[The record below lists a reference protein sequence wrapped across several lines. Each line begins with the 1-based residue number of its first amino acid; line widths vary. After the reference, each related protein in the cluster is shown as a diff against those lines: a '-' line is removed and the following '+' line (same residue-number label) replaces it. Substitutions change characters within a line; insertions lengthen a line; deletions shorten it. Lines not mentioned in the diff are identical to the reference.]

1 MYTNRFPVGLSR
13 ELQEKIQEAL
23 FRSSTKFKIDRT
35 SIGHKLL
42 VALLF
47 TYKDLGRPGR
57 IWNYVQTYIAELDD
71 YDLTFQLGYLQR
83 EFGLLE
89 SCVRTFRSLLDRCI
103 LLDTPIEPA
112 LVAHLVEA
120 LNRDGRPDSAID
132 VVENAIDISA
142 LAGPTDS
149 LHFNLGNSYL
159 DVNRLTDAIRCYE
172 TALSMRQENTGHIL
186 HNLGE
191 CYYRL
196 QEDEKALKYYRM
208 ALERADKSDVAF
220 EERAVGDAY
229 FAMDRHDE
237 AKSYYRR
244 AADHGDAEAED
255 RLADAEADLAQKEG
269 A

>member
-1 MYTNRFPVGLSR
+1 M
-13 ELQEKIQEAL
+13 K
-23 FRSSTKFKIDRT
+23 FRIDRT
-35 SIGHKLL
+35 AIGRKLL

-57 IWNYVQTYIAELDD
+57 SWNHVQTYIAELDD
-71 YDLTFQLGYLQR
+71 YDLTFQLGFLQM
-83 EFGLLE
+83 EFGLVE
-89 SCVRTFRSLLDRCI
+89 SSACTFRSLLDRCI
-103 LLDTPIEPA
+103 LLDAPIEPA

-120 LNRDGRPDSAID
+120 LNRGGRPDSAID

-142 LAGPTDS
+142 LAGPKDS
-149 LHFNLGNSYL
+149 LQFNLGNSYF
-159 DVNRLTDAIRCYE
+159 DVNRLADAIRCYE
-172 TALSMRQENTGHIL
+172 TALSMREENTGHIL
-186 HNLGE
+186 HNLGD
-191 CYYRL
+191 CYYRM
-196 QEDEKALKYYRM
+196 QEDEIALKYYKL
-208 ALERADKSDVAF
+208 ALDRADKSDVAF

-255 RLADAEADLAQKEG
+255 RLADAEADFTQKKG